1 MRKLILEKIK
11 SDPNFHFLT
20 HYLRWAA
27 LMTSKVTVTKN
38 YLSNSLYLVSSLL
51 GQESGFQSCTS
62 LVSLGAIQHNQN
74 HPNRE
79 YQNREYQNQIQPLLS
94 HATAAAQPLVLP
106 QQAKHSLF
114 RGSPLALPKFQYAES
129 R

>member
-1 MRKLILEKIK
+1 
-11 SDPNFHFLT
+11 
-20 HYLRWAA
+20 
-27 LMTSKVTVTKN
+27 MTSKVTIPEM
-38 YLSNSLYLVSSLL
+38 YLFIFDFLSL

-74 HPNRE
+74 HP
-79 YQNREYQNQIQPLLS
+79 NREYQNQIQPLLS

-114 RGSPLALPKFQYAES
+114 RGSPLAMPKFQYAES

>member
-1 MRKLILEKIK
+1 LNGLNDLE
-11 SDPNFHFLT
+11 SD
-20 HYLRWAA
+20 
-27 LMTSKVTVTKN
+27 STKN
-38 YLSNSLYLVSSLL
+38 YLSTYIKVCAFNLYLFFYLL

-62 LVSLGAIQHNQN
+62 LVSLGVIQHNQN
-74 HPNRE
+74 HQNRE

>member
-1 MRKLILEKIK
+1 MV
-11 SDPNFHFLT
+11 F
-20 HYLRWAA
+20 Y
-27 LMTSKVTVTKN
+27 
-38 YLSNSLYLVSSLL
+38 LL